1 MHAANRLVGWKIA
14 RHELRDGTCARRCGW
29 PWLLAA
35 LCLILMSCSQEGPK
49 KPPAPR
55 VARVVRIHLEGG
67 GVHGEASGVI
77 ESRHNAQVGFLVGGR
92 LIERNVDVGMVVDT
106 GAVLAQLDATDYQ
119 NRLAAA
125 QSELNA
131 AKAEVRQAT
140 PQEVRQ
146 RTLLKAGYSTQLDY
160 DRALRALDT
169 ARSHLDEAEANLR
182 LAKDQV
188 AYTTLKASTAG
199 AVTKVGADPG
209 QVVSAGQMI
218 VVISQLDAR
227 EGVFS
232 VSEQAIGVIS
242 PGTLVHV
249 SLQSNPST
257 AIEGSI
263 REISPAAD
271 PVTGTYTVKVSL
283 PKAPDA
289 MRLGALVTGSIE
301 TKGKPVA
308 VIPTGALLQSS
319 DQPKVWVVAP
329 ADKTVHLR
337 SVVVE
342 RFDSD
347 TVTISQGLKEG
358 DLVITA
364 GVNWMAEGEKV
375 SLPEGVSQ

>member
-1 MHAANRLVGWKIA
+1 M
-14 RHELRDGTCARRCGW
+14 
-29 PWLLAA
+29 
-35 LCLILMSCSQEGPK
+35 
-49 KPPAPR
+49 
-55 VARVVRIHLEGG
+55 VRIHLEGG

-92 LIERNVDVGMVVDT
+92 LIERDVDVGMVVDT
-106 GAVLAQLDATDYQ
+106 GAVLAQLDATDFQ

-169 ARSHLDEAEANLR
+169 ARSHLDEAQANLR
-182 LAKDQV
+182 LATDQV

-249 SLQSNPST
+249 TLQSNPST
-257 AIEGSI
+257 SVEGSI

-319 DQPKVWVVAP
+319 DQPKVWVVSP
-329 ADKTVHLR
+329 ADKTLHLR